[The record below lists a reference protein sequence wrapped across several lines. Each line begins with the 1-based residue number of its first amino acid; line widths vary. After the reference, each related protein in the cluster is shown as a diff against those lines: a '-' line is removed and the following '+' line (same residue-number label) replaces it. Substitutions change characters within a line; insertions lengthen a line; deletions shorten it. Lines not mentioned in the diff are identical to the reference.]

1 MILEKG
7 QTFKVGY
14 VNFIVTDIKVTK
26 GCTAYY
32 CQQLSGGHIGNYEV
46 FEDFELIGNKLVTM
60 GPKLN
65 LKDEHIKQQLK
76 TNEKRFEY
84 QVKLDN
90 YKHLKKQLD
99 KLKQEY
105 FEAFNAYR
113 MEKEILRTIPG
124 SK

>member
-14 VNFIVTDIKVTK
+14 VNFIVTDIRVTK
-26 GCTAYY
+26 GSTVYY
-32 CQQLSGGHIGNYEV
+32 CQQLSGGRIGNYEV

-113 MEKEILRTIPG
+113 MEKEILRTIPR